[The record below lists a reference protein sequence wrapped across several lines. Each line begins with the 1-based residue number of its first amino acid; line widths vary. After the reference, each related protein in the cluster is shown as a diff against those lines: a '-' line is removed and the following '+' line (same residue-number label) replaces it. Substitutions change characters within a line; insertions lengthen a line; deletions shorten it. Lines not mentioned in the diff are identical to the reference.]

1 MGNLWLLIA
10 APAAVLAAFLFLITF
25 EKQSADQQA
34 TRQEQKRDRAE
45 FDRDFAK
52 AFDGR
57 PAPVL
62 EQRASQAEQALT
74 LAEAERARVEAE
86 RKAQHEQQRKE
97 IAEMLK

>member
-10 APAAVLAAFLFLITF
+10 APAAVLAAFLFLTTY

-45 FDRDFAK
+45 FDRDFAR
-52 AFDGR
+52 AFDGKA
-57 PAPVL
+57 APVL
-62 EQRASQAEQALT
+62 EQRASQADQALM

>member
-10 APAAVLAAFLFLITF
+10 APAAVLAAFLFLATF

-52 AFDGR
+52 AFDGKS
-57 PAPVL
+57 APVL

-86 RKAQHEQQRKE
+86 RKAQHEKQRKE
-97 IAEMLK
+97 IEEMLK

>member
-10 APAAVLAAFLFLITF
+10 APAAVLAAFLFLTTF

-34 TRQEQKRDRAE
+34 ARQEQKRDRAE

-52 AFDGR
+52 AFDGKS
-57 PAPVL
+57 APVL

-86 RKAQHEQQRKE
+86 RKAQHEKQRKE
-97 IAEMLK
+97 IEEMLK